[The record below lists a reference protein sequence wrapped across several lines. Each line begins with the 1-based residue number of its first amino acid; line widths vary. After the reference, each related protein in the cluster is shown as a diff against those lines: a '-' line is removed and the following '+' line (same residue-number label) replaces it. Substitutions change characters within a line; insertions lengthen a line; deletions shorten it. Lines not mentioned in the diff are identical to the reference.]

1 MAEIILITG
10 GARSGKSRQ
19 AQTLAEAYPGKRLFI
34 ATSPVV
40 DQEMRERI
48 ERHRSDRQAREWR
61 TIEEPL
67 RPMDILAGNQEAEVV
82 LLDCLTLWLSNLL
95 FEAEEPELFSEEMV
109 VTLTEE
115 LIAAAR
121 QRPGVVLIVTN
132 EVGMGIVPENPL
144 ARHYRDLLG
153 RCNQRIAAV
162 ADRVDLVTCGIVQ
175 TIKG

>member
-1 MAEIILITG
+1 MARIILITG

-19 AQTLAEAYPGKRLFI
+19 AQTLAEAYPGQRLFI

-48 ERHRSDRQAREWR
+48 ERHRSDRQEREWR

-162 ADRVDLVTCGIVQ
+162 AERVDLVTCGIVQ

>member
-48 ERHRSDRQAREWR
+48 ERHRSDRQEREWR

-162 ADRVDLVTCGIVQ
+162 AERVDLVTCGIVQ

>member
-48 ERHRSDRQAREWR
+48 ERHRSDRQEREWR

-95 FEAEEPELFSEEMV
+95 FEAEEPELFSEEMI

-162 ADRVDLVTCGIVQ
+162 AERVDLVTCGIVQ